1 MLLVNKISI
10 YKNLNAFGQFASLQ
24 PGGVWEP
31 ALLPSAMCKLKDLD
45 TVVFI
50 VPYSH
55 SRLENLKLFLLNMH
69 GYLQSVNYKFNYRL
83 VVVEQAEINESNL
96 FNKGKNF
103 K

>member
-1 MLLVNKISI
+1 M
-10 YKNLNAFGQFASLQ
+10 NAFDQFASLQ

-69 GYLQSVNYKFNYRL
+69 GYLQSVNYKFNYQL

-96 FNKGKNF
+96 FNKGKDF
-103 K
+103 KL